1 MWEEKNNKLEKDFT
15 FNNFKDALEFIN
27 KVGDL
32 SEMLNHHPEIY
43 NIYNKVTLKLSTH
56 DMGDIV
62 TDKDY
67 QLSSEI
73 DKIK

>member
-1 MWEEKNNKLEKDFT
+1 MWIEKNNKLEKDFT

-27 KVGDL
+27 KVGDI
-32 SEMLNHHPEIY
+32 SERLNHHPEIY

>member
-1 MWEEKNNKLEKDFT
+1 MWKEKNNKLLT

-32 SEMLNHHPEIY
+32 SERLNHHPEIY

>member
-1 MWEEKNNKLEKDFT
+1 MCKEKNNKLEKDFT

-32 SEMLNHHPEIY
+32 SERLNHHPEIY

>member
-1 MWEEKNNKLEKDFT
+1 MWKEKNNKLEKDFT
-15 FNNFKDALEFIN
+15 FINFKDALEFIN

-32 SEMLNHHPEIY
+32 SERLNHHPEIY

>member
-1 MWEEKNNKLEKDFT
+1 MWKEKNNKLEKGFT

-32 SEMLNHHPEIY
+32 SERLNHHPEIY

>member
-1 MWEEKNNKLEKDFT
+1 MWKEKNNTLEKDFT

-32 SEMLNHHPEIY
+32 SERLNHHPEIY

>member
-1 MWEEKNNKLEKDFT
+1 MWKEKNNKLEKDFT

-32 SEMLNHHPEIY
+32 SERFNHHPEIY

>member
-1 MWEEKNNKLEKDFT
+1 MLKEKNNKLEKDFT

-32 SEMLNHHPEIY
+32 SERLNHHPEIY

>member
-1 MWEEKNNKLEKDFT
+1 MWKENNNKLEKDFT

-32 SEMLNHHPEIY
+32 SERLNHHPEIY

>member
-1 MWEEKNNKLEKDFT
+1 MGKEKNNKLEKDFT

-32 SEMLNHHPEIY
+32 SERLNHHPEIY

>member
-1 MWEEKNNKLEKDFT
+1 MWKEINNKLEKDFT

-32 SEMLNHHPEIY
+32 SERLNHHPEIY

>member
-1 MWEEKNNKLEKDFT
+1 MWKEKNNKLEKDFA

-32 SEMLNHHPEIY
+32 SERLNHHPEIY